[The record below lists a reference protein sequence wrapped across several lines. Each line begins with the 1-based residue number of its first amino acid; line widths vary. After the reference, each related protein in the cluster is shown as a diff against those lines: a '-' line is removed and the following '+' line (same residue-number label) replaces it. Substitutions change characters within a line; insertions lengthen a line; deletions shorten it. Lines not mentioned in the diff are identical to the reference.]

1 MEVNL
6 FFCKQANTN
15 DEGQLNMQGIFNE
28 LYAPG
33 FPARQDLL
41 TIAGIIVWDKQ
52 QQGKIP
58 FQINLTDAQGKAIFT
73 IEGHSEV
80 DSRSESQP
88 PAKTQ
93 LLMPVEKIVFP
104 EPGKY
109 RAECLVDG
117 KNYSGPALYLMRS
130 E

>member
-6 FFCKQANTN
+6 FFCQHADTN
-15 DEGQLNMQGIFNE
+15 DDGQLNLQGIFNE

-33 FPARQDLL
+33 FPARQDHLI
-41 TIAGIIVWDKQ
+41 IAGIIEWDKQ
-52 QQGKIP
+52 QEGKIP
-58 FQINLTDAQGKAIFT
+58 FEIHLTDDQGKSIFT

-80 DSRSESQP
+80 DARTQSQP

-104 EPGKY
+104 EPGAY
-109 RAECLVDG
+109 RALCLIAG
-117 KNYSGPALYLMRS
+117 EKFSGPSLYLLRS

>member
-6 FFCKQANTN
+6 FFCQHADTN
-15 DEGQLNMQGIFNE
+15 ADGQLNLQGIFTE
-28 LYAPG
+28 LHAPG
-33 FPARQDLL
+33 FPASQDRL
-41 TIAGIIVWDKQ
+41 TIAGIIEWDKQ

-58 FQINLTDAQGKAIFT
+58 FEIHLVDQQGKSIFT

-80 DSRSESQP
+80 DARSEDQS

-104 EPGKY
+104 EPGLY
-109 RAECLVDG
+109 RAQCLIAG
-117 KNYSGPALYLMRS
+117 KKFSGPSLYLLRS
-130 E
+130 K

>member
-6 FFCKQANTN
+6 FFCKHADTN
-15 DEGQLNMQGIFNE
+15 DGGQLNMHGIFNE

-41 TIAGIIVWDKQ
+41 FIAGIIEWDKHK
-52 QQGKIP
+52 QGKIP
-58 FQINLTDAQGKAIFT
+58 FQIHLADDQGKAIFT

-80 DSRSESQP
+80 DSRTENQP

-93 LLMPVEKIVFP
+93 LLMPVEKVVFP
-104 EPGKY
+104 EAGRY
-109 RAECLVDG
+109 GVECLIEG
-117 KNYSGPALYLMRS
+117 ENFSGPSLYLMQS